1 MARSCFKHGKTTP
14 DSHYKTPYYNSNLV
28 TAVITKSPSP
38 AQGLYCVIFHCIICF
53 VISLYLISQGLQ
65 GLEFFSGCRDFKL
78 LSFGAE
84 AEEDEE
90 LNVQM
95 SEVGIRCQFKPACTM
110 YMHPKVAIF
119 DQPCR
124 STVAKKTICSDVM
137 SMRLLSGRNHPG
149 RTQLLICLCN
159 KGKNTPGFSRYLPCV
174 IYFHFDPLLLSYR
187 P

>member
-124 STVAKKTICSDVM
+124 STVAKK
-137 SMRLLSGRNHPG
+137 NHLF
-149 RTQLLICLCN
+149 RRHEYAAFVR
-159 KGKNTPGFSRYLPCV
+159 KESSRKNTTLNLFMQQREEHARFQPLSPLCYLFS
-174 IYFHFDPLLLSYR
+174 F
-187 P
+187 